1 LSDLTRLTLAEARDG
16 LKAKT
21 FSAAELTKAH
31 LASIEASNSAL
42 NAYVL
47 VTPDHALAQAKE
59 SDARLA
65 KGESRPLE
73 GLPLGNKDLFC
84 TNGIRTTA
92 CSKIL
97 DEFKPT
103 YESTVGANLWNA
115 GAVMLGKLNNDEF
128 AMGSSNETSAF
139 GPVVSPW
146 RRNGRDGKPKPDK
159 LVPGGSSGGSS
170 AAVSAGLCL
179 AATATD
185 TGGSIR
191 QPAALTGTVG
201 IKPTYGRCSRW
212 GIVAFASSLDQAGPI
227 AKTVR
232 DAAIMLGAMAG
243 HDPKDTTSVDAPVPD
258 YEAALGKGIKGL
270 RVGVPKEYRVEGMS
284 KEIEDLWTKGIAW
297 LKAAGATIH
306 EISLP
311 HTKYALPAYYIVA
324 PAEASSNLAR
334 YDGVR
339 YGLRVP
345 GRDVIDTYE
354 NTRAA
359 GFGKEVRRRI
369 LIGTYVLSAGYYD
382 AYYLKAQKVRTLIKR
397 DFDEA
402 WSKVDV
408 VLTPTTPSPAFA
420 FGEKTG
426 DPLAMYL
433 EDIFTVTVNMAGL
446 PGLSVPAGL
455 SSEGTPLG
463 LQLIGKP
470 FDETTLFQA
479 AQAIEDAA
487 GRFTVP
493 ERWWAGEA
501 KAASAPA
508 KSAAKKKP
516 GGK

>member
-1 LSDLTRLTLAEARDG
+1 VTDLTRLTLAEARDG
-16 LKAKT
+16 LQARQ
-21 FSAAELTKAH
+21 FSSSELTRAF
-31 LASIEASNSAL
+31 LAAIETGNAAL

-47 VTPDHALAQAKE
+47 ATPEHALAQAKD

-65 KGESRPLE
+65 RGDARPLE
-73 GLPLGNKDLFC
+73 GLPLGIKDLFA
-84 TNGIRTTA
+84 TKGIRTTA
-92 CSKIL
+92 CSRIL
-97 DEFKPT
+97 DDFKPT
-103 YESTVGANLWNA
+103 YESTVTQNLWDA
-115 GAVMLGKLNNDEF
+115 GAVMLGKLNCDEF

-146 RRNGRDGKPKPDK
+146 RRTGKDGRLSSDR
-159 LVPGGSSGGSS
+159 LVPGGSSGGSA
-170 AAVSAGLCL
+170 AAVAGDLCL

-212 GIVAFASSLDQAGPI
+212 GTVAFASSLDQAGPI

-232 DAAIMLGAMAG
+232 DAAIMLRHMSS
-243 HDPKDTTSVDAPVPD
+243 HDPKDSTSVDTPVPD
-258 YEAALGKGIKGL
+258 YEAELGKGIKGL
-270 RVGVPKEYRVEGMS
+270 RIGVPKEYRVEGMS
-284 KEIEDLWTKGIAW
+284 AEIDALWQKGIDW

-306 EISLP
+306 DISLP

-324 PAEASSNLAR
+324 PAECSSNLAR

-345 GRDVIDTYE
+345 GRDLIETYE

-359 GFGKEVRRRI
+359 GFGKEVKRRI

-382 AYYLKAQKVRTLIKR
+382 AYYIKAQKVRTLIKR

-402 WSKVDV
+402 WGKVDV

-420 FGEKTG
+420 AGEKAG

-455 SSEGTPLG
+455 SSLGTPLG

-470 FDETTLFQA
+470 FDEGTLFRASQV
-479 AQAIEDAA
+479 IEDAA
-487 GRFTVP
+487 GRFPVP
-493 ERWWAGEA
+493 ERWWAR
-501 KAASAPA
+501 
-508 KSAAKKKP
+508 
-516 GGK
+516 

>member
-1 LSDLTRLTLAEARDG
+1 MTDLTSLTLADARDG
-16 LKAKT
+16 LRSKT
-21 FSAAELTKAH
+21 FTARELTDAFI
-31 LASIEASNSAL
+31 AAIDASNAAL

-47 VTPDHALAQAKE
+47 PTPDHARAQAAE
-59 SDARLA
+59 SDKRIAA
-65 KGESRPLE
+65 GTARPLE
-73 GLPLGNKDLFC
+73 GLPLGNKDLFA
-84 TNGIRTTA
+84 TKGIRTTA

-97 DEFKPT
+97 DDFKPA
-103 YESTVGANLWNA
+103 YESTVGQNLWDA
-115 GAVMLGKLNNDEF
+115 GAIMLGKLNNDEF

-139 GPVVSPW
+139 GNVVSPW
-146 RRNGRDGKPKPDK
+146 RRLGRDGRRSTDQ

-170 AAVSAGLCL
+170 SAVAADLCL

-232 DAAIMLGAMAG
+232 DAAIMLTAMAS
-243 HDPKDTTSVDAPVPD
+243 HDPKDTTSVDVPVPD
-258 YEAALGKGIKGL
+258 YEAAIGKGIKGL
-270 RVGVPKEYRVEGMS
+270 RVGVPKEYRVDGMS
-284 KEIEDLWTKGIAW
+284 AEIQKLWDDGIAW
-297 LKAAGATIH
+297 LRAAGATIH
-306 EISLP
+306 DISLP

-334 YDGVR
+334 YDGMR
-339 YGLRVP
+339 YGLRVT
-345 GRDVIDTYE
+345 GSNLTDTYE
-354 NTRAA
+354 LTRAA
-359 GFGKEVRRRI
+359 GFGREVRRRI

-382 AYYLKAQKVRTLIKR
+382 AYYLKAQKVRTLIKQ
-397 DFDEA
+397 DFDRA
-402 WSKVDV
+402 WDNVDV

-420 FGEKTG
+420 FGEKSG

-446 PGLSVPAGL
+446 PGMSVPGGL

-470 FDETTLFQA
+470 FDEATLFRT
-479 AQAIEDAA
+479 AQVIEDAA
-487 GRFTVP
+487 GHFKVP
-493 ERWWAGEA
+493 ERWWIKG
-501 KAASAPA
+501 
-508 KSAAKKKP
+508 
-516 GGK
+516 

>member
-1 LSDLTRLTLAEARDG
+1 MTDLTTLTLTQAREG
-16 LKAKT
+16 LKKKSFTAT
-21 FSAAELTKAH
+21 ELTQAFID
-31 LASIEASNSAL
+31 AIEAGNGAL
-42 NAYVL
+42 NAYIL
-47 VTPDHALAQAKE
+47 PTPEHALAQAKH
-59 SDARLA
+59 SDARLL
-65 KGESRPLE
+65 KGDARLLE
-73 GLPLGNKDLFC
+73 GIPIGHKDLFC
-84 TNGIRTTA
+84 TRGIRTTA

-97 DEFKPT
+97 GNFVPT

-146 RRNGRDGKPKPDK
+146 RRNGHDGKPTAAK

-170 AAVSAGLCL
+170 AAVAAGLCL
-179 AATATD
+179 GATATD

-227 AKTVR
+227 AKTVE
-232 DAAIMLGAMAG
+232 DAALMLGAMAG
-243 HDPKDTTSVDAPVPD
+243 YDAKDSTCVDAPVPD
-258 YEAALGKGIKGL
+258 YAAQMRAGVKGL
-270 RVGVPKEYRVEGMS
+270 RVGVPKEYRVDGMS
-284 KEIEDLWTKGIAW
+284 KEIEALWQQGIDW

-345 GRDVIDTYE
+345 GKDITDMYSQ
-354 NTRAA
+354 TRAA
-359 GFGKEVRRRI
+359 GFGKEVRRRV

-402 WSKVDV
+402 WNKVDV

-446 PGLSVPAGL
+446 PGMSVPAGL

-463 LQLIGKP
+463 LQVIGKP
-470 FDETTLFQA
+470 FDEGTLFRA
-479 AQAIEDAA
+479 GKVLEDAA
-487 GRFTVP
+487 GRITPP
-493 ERWWAGEA
+493 EPWWLS
-501 KAASAPA
+501 AS
-508 KSAAKKKP
+508 K
-516 GGK
+516 GR